1 MAGTPVLQGNLSF
14 ISLSDLFQLLGGNSS
29 TGILHLSCPYAPSS
43 ALVYFRDG
51 DPINASNGKARG
63 VAALN
68 PLFGWQEGVFAFH
81 RGPVQAQRAIK
92 KSRMQIMLDALRLV
106 DEGTIEKV
114 GPPAGGR
121 EDDQSRKPKGKG
133 TILWKSMP
141 VIKGPMVDYLYVVE
155 EEEFTSGHRV
165 VTEGRHGNWIWIVL
179 EGEVEVLR
187 DTPKGLITIARLGT
201 GSFIG
206 TFMIFLFEGSIRS
219 AHVNALGNV
228 RLGLLDTQRLYGEF
242 AKLSAD
248 FRNLLL
254 SLSRR
259 LIKTSD
265 RIVDLYCG
273 TRKSPASVQGKDP
286 FMKIGDPRKEAYL
299 ITSGEVTLVTQAGK
313 AGFPLLS
320 LERED
325 VFGNL
330 SFAGTGQEPFAA
342 SVFASKGLEVEKLD
356 PARLQEDHARL
367 STTFRGLLETLCT
380 SLSVTTQVA
389 SHLAGRKKP

>member
-14 ISLSDLFQLLGGNSS
+14 INLPDLFQLLGGNGS
-29 TGILHLSCPYAPSS
+29 TGILHLSCSYAPSP
-43 ALVYFRDG
+43 ALVYFQDG

-63 VAALN
+63 VSALN
-68 PLFGWQEGVFAFH
+68 PLFGWQEGAFAFH
-81 RGPVQAQRAIK
+81 SGPVQAQRAIK

-114 GPPAGGR
+114 GPPDRGQEEA
-121 EDDQSRKPKGKG
+121 ESRGPKGKG
-133 TILWKSMP
+133 TVLWKSMP

-155 EEEFTSGHRV
+155 EEEFASGHRV

-187 DTPKGLITIARLGT
+187 DTPKGPITIARLGA

-273 TRKSPASVQGKDP
+273 TQKSPVSVQGKDL
-286 FMKIGDPRKEAYL
+286 FMKLGDPRKEAYF
-299 ITSGEVTLVTQAGK
+299 ITSGEVTVVTQAGK
-313 AGFPLLS
+313 KGFPLIS

-330 SFAGTGQEPFAA
+330 PFAGTGQEPFAA
-342 SVFASKGLEVEKLD
+342 SIFASKGLEVEKLD
-356 PARLQEDHARL
+356 PNRLQEDHARL

-389 SHLAGRKKP
+389 SYLAGRKKA